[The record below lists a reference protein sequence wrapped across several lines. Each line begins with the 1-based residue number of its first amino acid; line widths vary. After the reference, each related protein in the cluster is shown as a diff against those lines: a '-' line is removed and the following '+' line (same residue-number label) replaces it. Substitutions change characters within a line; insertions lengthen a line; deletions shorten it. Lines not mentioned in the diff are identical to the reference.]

1 MVSDTAS
8 PRGVME
14 FKQSLAQRI
23 IIAFALMSALVA
35 GCFAMGIVAT
45 VHLVEEKLISAGLG
59 GDLTR
64 LLLMDSVNDWNHR
77 PEPDQLFYFSGG
89 PGDFELP
96 KDLRH
101 LEPGFHEVFRGP
113 LSYHAMVEIVDG
125 RHYVLL
131 QDQSD
136 FEERERVLFAV
147 VLVGFVLA
155 LALAIFLGWILAR
168 RVMAPVVRLA
178 RQVRHR
184 DQLLGLAPPLAPD
197 YAADEV
203 GELAVAFDATL
214 GRLRDALTRERMF
227 TSDVSHELRTPLMVL
242 ASSCELLLE
251 NPALDQRARA
261 QVERVARACEEMRD
275 LVQTF
280 LMLAR
285 TQRDDLALYPQLT
298 LHGAAQQLISLWR
311 EPIERKGLTLDYLPG
326 EPSETAYNATFLYA
340 VMGNLLRNALHYT
353 ETGFIRLTLREGGF
367 MVEDSGVGIPEE
379 KREAMFQPFV
389 RGTEQRGEGLGLGL
403 SLVQRICENQGW
415 SVSLDTMEPNGC
427 RFSVDMGLRLGKDP
441 MRLPS
446 TNVQPV

>member
-1 MVSDTAS
+1 
-8 PRGVME
+8 ME
-14 FKQSLAQRI
+14 FRQSLAQRI

-35 GCFAMGIVAT
+35 GAFAMGIVAT

-59 GDLTR
+59 GDLQR
-64 LLLMDSVNDWNHR
+64 LLLMDNMSEWSHR

-101 LEPGFHEVFRGP
+101 LDAGFHEVFREQ

-147 VLVGFVLA
+147 VLVGFVLS
-155 LALAIFLGWILAR
+155 LALAVFLGWVLAR
-168 RVMAPVVRLA
+168 KVMAPVVRLA

-214 GRLRDALTRERMF
+214 GRLRKALNRERLF

-251 NPALDQRARA
+251 NPGIDQRGRA
-261 QVERVARACEEMRD
+261 QVERIARACEEMRE

-285 TQRDDLALYPQLT
+285 AQHEAAGMSPQVTLQQVTEDLL
-298 LHGAAQQLISLWR
+298 GLWR
-311 EPIERKGLTLDYLPG
+311 EPIEAKGLQLILEPGQPLPMR
-326 EPSETAYNATFLYA
+326 YNATLLHA

-353 ETGFIRLTLREGGF
+353 DSGFIRLTLLPTGF
-367 MVEDSGVGIPEE
+367 LVEDSGVGIPEE
-379 KREAMFQPFV
+379 KREAMFEPFV
-389 RGTEQRGEGLGLGL
+389 RGSENRGEGLGLGL

-415 SVSLDTMEPNGC
+415 SVSLTTREPTGC
-427 RFSVDMGLRLGKDP
+427 RFQVELSPISV
-441 MRLPS
+441 
-446 TNVQPV
+446 

>member
-1 MVSDTAS
+1 
-8 PRGVME
+8 ME
-14 FKQSLAQRI
+14 FRQSLSQRI

-35 GCFAMGIVAT
+35 GAFAMGIVAT

-59 GDLTR
+59 GDLQR
-64 LLLMDSVNDWNHR
+64 LLLMDNVSDWSHR

-101 LEPGFHEVFRGP
+101 LDSGFHEVFREQ

-125 RHYVLL
+125 RRYVLL

-147 VLVGFVLA
+147 VLVGFVLS
-155 LALAIFLGWILAR
+155 LALAVFLGWVLAR
-168 RVMAPVVRLA
+168 KVMAPVVRLA

-214 GRLRDALTRERMF
+214 GRLRQALTRERLF

-251 NPALDQRARA
+251 NPGIDQRGRSQVQRIARA
-261 QVERVARACEEMRD
+261 SEEMRE

-285 TQRDDLALYPQLT
+285 AQHEDAGMAPQQNLAQVAESLLC
-298 LHGAAQQLISLWR
+298 LWR
-311 EPIERKGLTLDYLPG
+311 EPIQSKGLKLIYEPGTPLD
-326 EPSETAYNATFLYA
+326 TRYNATLLNA

-353 ETGFIRLTLREGGF
+353 EQGFIRLTLNAHGF
-367 MVEDSGVGIPEE
+367 VVEDSGVGIPEE
-379 KREAMFQPFV
+379 KREAMFEPFV
-389 RGTEQRGEGLGLGL
+389 RGSEKRGEGLGLGL

-415 SVSLDTMEPNGC
+415 TVNLSTMEPNGC
-427 RFSVDMGLRLGKDP
+427 RFEVDLGK
-441 MRLPS
+441 
-446 TNVQPV
+446 V

>member
-1 MVSDTAS
+1 
-8 PRGVME
+8 ME

-35 GCFAMGIVAT
+35 GSFAIGIIST

-59 GDLTR
+59 GDLNR
-64 LLLMDSVNDWNHR
+64 LMLMDSVSDWSHR
-77 PEPDQLFYFSGG
+77 PKPDQLFYFTNG
-89 PGDFELP
+89 PGDFDLP

-113 LSYHAMVEIVDG
+113 LSYHAMIEVVDG
-125 RHYVLL
+125 RHYALL

-147 VLVGFVLA
+147 VLVGFVMA
-155 LALAIFLGWILAR
+155 LALAVFLGWVLAR

-214 GRLRDALTRERMF
+214 GRLRQALIRERMF

-251 NPALDQRARA
+251 NPALDHRARR
-261 QVERVARACEEMRD
+261 QVERIGRACEEMRD

-285 TQRDDLALYPQLT
+285 TQREDPAMTPKAT
-298 LHGAAQQLISLWR
+298 LVGVAEQLISQWR
-311 EPIERKGLTLDYLPG
+311 DPIEGKGLTLIYNPPPDD
-326 EPSETAYNATFLYA
+326 EVSDIRYNATFLHA

-353 ETGFIRLTLREGGF
+353 DHGFIALTLQQEGF
-367 MVEDSGVGIPEE
+367 VVEDSGVGIPEE
-379 KREAMFQPFV
+379 KREAMFEPFV
-389 RGTEQRGEGLGLGL
+389 RGNEQRGEGLGLGL
-403 SLVQRICENQGW
+403 SLVQRICANQGW
-415 SVSLDTMEPNGC
+415 SVNLTPRDPHGC
-427 RFSVDMGLRLGKDP
+427 RFQVHLDIAKP
-441 MRLPS
+441 
-446 TNVQPV
+446 

>member
-1 MVSDTAS
+1 
-8 PRGVME
+8 ME

-35 GCFAMGIVAT
+35 GAFAMGIVAT

-59 GDLTR
+59 GDLQR
-64 LLLMDSVNDWNHR
+64 LLLMDSVSDWNHR

-101 LEPGFHEVFRGP
+101 LERGFHEVFREQ

-147 VLVGFVLA
+147 VLVGFVLS
-155 LALAIFLGWILAR
+155 LALAVFLGWVLAR

-214 GRLRDALTRERMF
+214 GRLRQALTRERLF

-242 ASSCELLLE
+242 ATSCELLLE
-251 NPALDQRARA
+251 NPALDQRGRT
-261 QVERVARACEEMRD
+261 QVERINRASEEMRE

-285 TQRDDLALYPQLT
+285 AQREDGGSPRLTLGQVAENLLGVWRGPIESKGLALIFEPGQTADT
-298 LHGAAQQLISLWR
+298 L
-311 EPIERKGLTLDYLPG
+311 
-326 EPSETAYNATFLYA
+326 YNATFLTA

-353 ETGFIRLTLREGGF
+353 DQGFIRLSLSATGF
-367 MVEDSGVGIPEE
+367 VVEDSGVGIPEE
-379 KREAMFQPFV
+379 KREAMFEPFV
-389 RGTEQRGEGLGLGL
+389 RGNEKRGEGLGLGL

-415 SVSLDTMEPNGC
+415 TVSLSTMEPNGC
-427 RFSVDMGLRLGKDP
+427 HFE
-441 MRLPS
+441 
-446 TNVQPV
+446 VQLNPKG

>member
-1 MVSDTAS
+1 
-8 PRGVME
+8 ME

-35 GCFAMGIVAT
+35 GTFAMGIVAT

-59 GDLTR
+59 GDLQR
-64 LLLMDSVNDWNHR
+64 LLLMDNVSDWSHR
-77 PEPDQLFYFSGG
+77 PEPDQLFYYSGG
-89 PGDFELP
+89 KGDFELP

-101 LEPGFHEVFRGP
+101 LEPGFHEVFREQ
-113 LSYHAMVEIVDG
+113 LSYHAMVEVVDG
-125 RHYVLL
+125 RRYVLL

-155 LALAIFLGWILAR
+155 LVLAVFLGWILAR

-184 DQLLGLAPPLAPD
+184 DQLLGFAPPLAPD

-214 GRLRDALTRERMF
+214 GRLRDALTRERLF

-242 ASSCELLLE
+242 ATSCELLLE
-251 NPALDQRARA
+251 NPALDPRGRN
-261 QVERVARACEEMRD
+261 QVERIARASEEMRE

-285 TQRDDLALYPQLT
+285 AQREDASMSPQVSLSLVAEDLI
-298 LHGAAQQLISLWR
+298 GLWR
-311 EPIERKGLTLDYLPG
+311 TPIEEKGLTLIFEPG
-326 EPSETAYNATFLYA
+326 SPLNTRYNATFLHA

-353 ETGFIRLTLREGGF
+353 EQGFIRLTLEPEGF
-367 MVEDSGVGIPEE
+367 VVEDTGVGIPEE

-389 RGTEQRGEGLGLGL
+389 RGDEKRGEGLGLGL

-415 SVSLDTMEPNGC
+415 HVSLTTMEPNGC
-427 RFSVDMGLRLGKDP
+427 RFQVDLAR
-441 MRLPS
+441 S
-446 TNVQPV
+446 SS

>member
-1 MVSDTAS
+1 
-8 PRGVME
+8 ME
-14 FKQSLAQRI
+14 FRQSLAQRI

-35 GCFAMGIVAT
+35 GAFAMGIVAT

-59 GDLTR
+59 GDLQR
-64 LLLMDSVNDWNHR
+64 LLLMDSVADWSHR

-89 PGDFELP
+89 PGDFDVP

-101 LEPGFHEVFRGP
+101 LDPGFHEVFREQ
-113 LSYHAMVEIVDG
+113 LSYHAMVEVVDG
-125 RHYVLL
+125 RRYVLL

-147 VLVGFVLA
+147 VLVGFVLS
-155 LALAIFLGWILAR
+155 LALAVFLGWVLAR
-168 RVMAPVVRLA
+168 KVMAPVVRLA

-184 DQLLGLAPPLAPD
+184 DQLLGMAPPLAPD

-214 GRLRDALTRERMF
+214 GRLRQALTRERLF

-251 NPALDQRARA
+251 NPAIDQRGHA
-261 QVERVARACEEMRD
+261 QVERIARACAEMRE

-280 LMLAR
+280 LVLAR
-285 TQRDDLALYPQLT
+285 AQREDVSMAPQQNLSEVADG
-298 LHGAAQQLISLWR
+298 LLNLWR
-311 EPIERKGLTLDYLPG
+311 EPIENKGLELQFVPG
-326 EPSETAYNATFLYA
+326 DPAGTRYNATLLHA

-353 ETGFIRLTLREGGF
+353 EQGFIRLTLTPTGF
-367 MVEDSGVGIPEE
+367 LVEDSGVGIPEE
-379 KREAMFQPFV
+379 KREAMFEPFV
-389 RGTEQRGEGLGLGL
+389 RGAEKRGEGLGLGL

-415 SVSLDTMEPNGC
+415 SVSLTTMEPNGC
-427 RFSVDMGLRLGKDP
+427 RFKVELRPVDV
-441 MRLPS
+441 S
-446 TNVQPV
+446 

>member
-1 MVSDTAS
+1 
-8 PRGVME
+8 ME

-35 GCFAMGIVAT
+35 GAFAMGIVAT

-59 GDLTR
+59 GDLQR
-64 LLLMDSVNDWNHR
+64 LLLMDSVSDWSHR

-89 PGDFELP
+89 PGDFALP
-96 KDLRH
+96 KDLRN
-101 LEPGFHEVFRGP
+101 LDAGFHEVFREN

-125 RHYVLL
+125 RRYVLL

-147 VLVGFVLA
+147 VLVGFVLS
-155 LALAIFLGWILAR
+155 LALAVFLGWILAR
-168 RVMAPVVRLA
+168 KVMAPVVRLA

-214 GRLRDALTRERMF
+214 GRLRQALTRERLF

-251 NPALDQRARA
+251 NPHLDPRGHA
-261 QVERVARACEEMRD
+261 QVERIARACEEMRE

-285 TQRDDLALYPQLT
+285 AQREDASMSPQQSVRQIADGL
-298 LHGAAQQLISLWR
+298 LNLWR
-311 EPIERKGLTLDYLPG
+311 EPIEAKGLKLIFEPG
-326 EPSETAYNATFLYA
+326 DPQDTGYNATLLHA

-353 ETGFIRLTLREGGF
+353 EDGFIRLTLTATGF
-367 MVEDSGVGIPEE
+367 IVEDSGVGIPED
-379 KREAMFQPFV
+379 KREAMFEPFV
-389 RGTEQRGEGLGLGL
+389 RGSEKRGEGLGLGL

-415 SVSLDTMEPNGC
+415 SVSLTNMEPNGC
-427 RFSVDMGLRLGKDP
+427 RFEVELSQK
-441 MRLPS
+441 
-446 TNVQPV
+446 

>member
-1 MVSDTAS
+1 
-8 PRGVME
+8 ME

-35 GCFAMGIVAT
+35 GAFAMGIVAT
-45 VHLVEEKLISAGLG
+45 VHLVEAKLISAGLG
-59 GDLTR
+59 SDLQR
-64 LLLMDSVNDWNHR
+64 LLLMDSMADWNHR

-89 PGDFELP
+89 PGDFDLP
-96 KDLRH
+96 RDLRH
-101 LEPGFHEVFRGP
+101 LNAGFHEVFREQ
-113 LSYHAMVEIVDG
+113 LSYHAIVEIVDG
-125 RHYVLL
+125 RRYVLL

-147 VLVGFVLA
+147 VLVGFVFSLA
-155 LALAIFLGWILAR
+155 LAVFLGWVLAR
-168 RVMAPVVRLA
+168 KVMAPVVRLA

-214 GRLRDALTRERMF
+214 GRLRQALSRERLF

-251 NPALDQRARA
+251 NPDLDQRSRN
-261 QVERVARACEEMRD
+261 QVERIARACEEMRD

-285 TQRDDLALYPQLT
+285 AQREDASMSPQQTLGQVAEDLL
-298 LHGAAQQLISLWR
+298 GLWR
-311 EPIERKGLTLDYLPG
+311 QPIEHKGLTLFYEPG
-326 EPSETAYNATFLYA
+326 NPTDTRYNATFLHA

-353 ETGFIRLTLREGGF
+353 DSGFIRLTILPRGF
-367 MVEDSGVGIPEE
+367 LVEDSGVGIPEE
-379 KREAMFQPFV
+379 KREAMFEPFV
-389 RGTEQRGEGLGLGL
+389 RGGEKRGEGLGLGL

-415 SVSLDTMEPNGC
+415 SVSLSTMEPNGC
-427 RFSVDMGLRLGKDP
+427 RFYVELGNPDA
-441 MRLPS
+441 
-446 TNVQPV
+446 

>member
-1 MVSDTAS
+1 
-8 PRGVME
+8 ME

-35 GCFAMGIVAT
+35 GAFAMGIVAT

-59 GDLTR
+59 GDLQR
-64 LLLMDSVNDWNHR
+64 LLLMDSVSDWNHR

-101 LEPGFHEVFRGP
+101 LERGFHEVFREQ

-147 VLVGFVLA
+147 VLVGFVLS
-155 LALAIFLGWILAR
+155 LALAVFLGWILAR

-214 GRLRDALTRERMF
+214 GRLRQALTRERLF

-242 ASSCELLLE
+242 ATSCELLLE
-251 NPALDQRARA
+251 NSALDQRGRT
-261 QVERVARACEEMRD
+261 QVERINRASEEMRE

-285 TQRDDLALYPQLT
+285 AQREDNGMSPRLT
-298 LHGAAQQLISLWR
+298 LEQVAENLLGVWR
-311 EPIERKGLTLDYLPG
+311 SPIESKGLTLIFEPG
-326 EPSETAYNATFLYA
+326 QTLDTLYNATFLTA

-353 ETGFIRLTLREGGF
+353 DQGFIRLSLTATGF
-367 MVEDSGVGIPEE
+367 VVEDSGVGIPEE
-379 KREAMFQPFV
+379 KREAMFEPFV
-389 RGTEQRGEGLGLGL
+389 RGNEKRGEGLGLGL

-415 SVSLDTMEPNGC
+415 TVSLSTMEPNGC
-427 RFSVDMGLRLGKDP
+427 HFEVELNPK
-441 MRLPS
+441 
-446 TNVQPV
+446 T

>member
-1 MVSDTAS
+1 
-8 PRGVME
+8 ME

-64 LLLMDSVNDWNHR
+64 LLLMDSVNDWSHR

-113 LSYHAMVEIVDG
+113 LSYHAMVEVVDG

-298 LHGAAQQLISLWR
+298 LQGAAQQLISLWR
-311 EPIERKGLTLDYLPG
+311 EPIERKGLTLEYLPG
-326 EPSETAYNATFLYA
+326 EPSDTAYNATFLYA

-353 ETGFIRLTLREGGF
+353 DTGFIRLTLREGGF

-427 RFSVDMGLRLGKDP
+427 RFSVDMGLRPGKDSA
-441 MRLPS
+441 RLPS

>member
-1 MVSDTAS
+1 
-8 PRGVME
+8 ME

-35 GCFAMGIVAT
+35 GSFAMGIVAT
-45 VHLVEEKLISAGLG
+45 VHLVEEKLISSGLG
-59 GDLTR
+59 GDLNR
-64 LLLMDSVNDWNHR
+64 LLLMDSVSDWSHR

-89 PGDFELP
+89 PGDFDLP
-96 KDLRH
+96 KDLKH
-101 LEPGFHEVFRGP
+101 LEAGFHEVFRGP
-113 LSYHAMVEIVDG
+113 LSYHAMVEVVDG
-125 RHYVLL
+125 RRYVLL

-155 LALAIFLGWILAR
+155 LGLAVFLGWVLAR

-214 GRLRDALTRERMF
+214 GRLRQALARERMF

-251 NPALDQRARA
+251 NPALDSRARS
-261 QVERVARACEEMRD
+261 QVERIARACEEMRD

-285 TQRDDLALYPQLT
+285 TQREDPAMTPKASLPAVADQLV
-298 LHGAAQQLISLWR
+298 SLWR
-311 EPIERKGLTLDYLPG
+311 GPIESKGLQLNVRSVMAG
-326 EPSETAYNATFLYA
+326 HSSGIVYNATFLLA

-353 ETGFIRLTLREGGF
+353 DHGFITLTLQNDGF
-367 MVEDSGVGIPEE
+367 LVEDSGVGIPEE
-379 KREAMFQPFV
+379 KREAMFEPFV
-389 RGTEQRGEGLGLGL
+389 RGNEQRGEGLGLGL

-415 SVSLDTMEPNGC
+415 SVSLDPMEPHGC
-427 RFSVDMGLRLGKDP
+427 RFSVRLVP
-441 MRLPS
+441 A
-446 TNVQPV
+446 

>member
-1 MVSDTAS
+1 
-8 PRGVME
+8 ME

-35 GCFAMGIVAT
+35 GAFAMGIVAT

-59 GDLTR
+59 GDLQR
-64 LLLMDSVNDWNHR
+64 LLLMDSVSDWSHR

-89 PGDFELP
+89 PGDFALP

-101 LEPGFHEVFRGP
+101 LDAGFHEVFREN

-125 RHYVLL
+125 RRYVLL

-147 VLVGFVLA
+147 VLVGFVLS
-155 LALAIFLGWILAR
+155 LALAVFLGWILAR
-168 RVMAPVVRLA
+168 KVMAPVVRLA

-214 GRLRDALTRERMF
+214 GRLRQALTRERLF

-251 NPALDQRARA
+251 NPHLDPRGHA
-261 QVERVARACEEMRD
+261 QVERIARACEEMRE

-285 TQRDDLALYPQLT
+285 AQREDASMSPQQSVRQIADGL
-298 LHGAAQQLISLWR
+298 LNLWR
-311 EPIERKGLTLDYLPG
+311 EPIEAKGLKLIFEPG
-326 EPSETAYNATFLYA
+326 DPQDTGYNATLLHA

-353 ETGFIRLTLREGGF
+353 EDGFIRLTLTATGF
-367 MVEDSGVGIPEE
+367 IVEDSGVGIPED
-379 KREAMFQPFV
+379 KREAMFEPFV
-389 RGTEQRGEGLGLGL
+389 RGSEKRGEGLGLGL

-415 SVSLDTMEPNGC
+415 SVSLTNMEPNGC
-427 RFSVDMGLRLGKDP
+427 RFEVELSQK
-441 MRLPS
+441 
-446 TNVQPV
+446 

>member
-1 MVSDTAS
+1 
-8 PRGVME
+8 ME

-23 IIAFALMSALVA
+23 IIAFAVMSALVA
-35 GCFAMGIVAT
+35 GAFAMGIVAT
-45 VHLVEEKLISAGLG
+45 VHVVEEKLISSGLG
-59 GDLTR
+59 GDLQR
-64 LLLMDSVNDWNHR
+64 LLLMDSMSDWNHR

-89 PGDFELP
+89 AGDFELP
-96 KDLRH
+96 KDLRN
-101 LEPGFHEVFRGP
+101 LESGFHEVFRDQ

-125 RHYVLL
+125 RRYVLL

-147 VLVGFVLA
+147 VLTGFVLS
-155 LALAIFLGWILAR
+155 LALAVFLGWVLAR
-168 RVMAPVVRLA
+168 KVMAPVVRLA

-214 GRLRDALTRERMF
+214 GRLRQALNRERLF

-251 NPALDQRARA
+251 NPGLDQRGRA
-261 QVERVARACEEMRD
+261 QVERIARACEEMRE

-285 TQRDDLALYPQLT
+285 AQREDASMSPQQNLSQVADG
-298 LHGAAQQLISLWR
+298 LLNLWR
-311 EPIERKGLTLDYLPG
+311 EPIETKGLTLIFEPG
-326 EPSETAYNATFLYA
+326 PPPVSSYNATLLHA

-353 ETGFIRLTLREGGF
+353 ERGFIRLTLTATGF
-367 MVEDSGVGIPEE
+367 FVEDSGVGIPED
-379 KREAMFQPFV
+379 KREAMFEPFV
-389 RGTEQRGEGLGLGL
+389 RGSEKRGEGLGLGL

-415 SVSLDTMEPNGC
+415 SVSLTTMEPNGC
-427 RFSVDMGLRLGKDP
+427 RFQVELQAL
-441 MRLPS
+441 
-446 TNVQPV
+446 NVS

>member
-1 MVSDTAS
+1 
-8 PRGVME
+8 ME

-35 GCFAMGIVAT
+35 GAFAMGIVAT
-45 VHLVEEKLISAGLG
+45 VHLVEEKLISSGLG
-59 GDLTR
+59 GDLQR
-64 LLLMDSVNDWNHR
+64 LLLMDSVSDWNHR

-89 PGDFELP
+89 QGDFELP

-101 LEPGFHEVFRGP
+101 LEPGFHEVFREQ

-147 VLVGFVLA
+147 VLVGFVLS
-155 LALAIFLGWILAR
+155 LALAVFLGWILAR

-214 GRLRDALTRERMF
+214 GRLRQALTRERLF

-242 ASSCELLLE
+242 ATSCELLLE
-251 NPALDQRARA
+251 NPALDQRGRL
-261 QVERVARACEEMRD
+261 QVERINRASEEMRE

-285 TQRDDLALYPQLT
+285 AQREDNGMSPRLT
-298 LHGAAQQLISLWR
+298 LGQVAENLLGVWRAA
-311 EPIERKGLTLDYLPG
+311 IESKGLTLIFEPG
-326 EPSETAYNATFLYA
+326 QPLDTPYNATFLTA

-353 ETGFIRLTLREGGF
+353 DQGFIRLTLYGTGF
-367 MVEDSGVGIPEE
+367 VVEDSGVGIPEE
-379 KREAMFQPFV
+379 KREAMFEPFV
-389 RGTEQRGEGLGLGL
+389 RGNEKRGEGLGLGL

-415 SVSLDTMEPNGC
+415 MVSLSTMEPNGC
-427 RFSVDMGLRLGKDP
+427 RFEVELNPKD
-441 MRLPS
+441 
-446 TNVQPV
+446 

>member
-1 MVSDTAS
+1 
-8 PRGVME
+8 ME

-35 GCFAMGIVAT
+35 GTFAMGIVAT

-59 GDLTR
+59 GDLQR
-64 LLLMDSVNDWNHR
+64 LLLMDSVSDWSHR

-89 PGDFELP
+89 PGDFDVP

-101 LEPGFHEVFRGP
+101 LEPGFHEVFREH
-113 LSYHAMVEIVDG
+113 LSYHAMVEVVDG
-125 RHYVLL
+125 RRYVLL

-147 VLVGFVLA
+147 VLVGFVLSLV
-155 LALAIFLGWILAR
+155 LAVFLGWTLAR

-178 RQVRHR
+178 QQVRHR

-214 GRLRDALTRERMF
+214 GRLRQALTRERLF

-242 ASSCELLLE
+242 ATSCELLLE
-251 NPALDQRARA
+251 NPALDPRGRA
-261 QVERVARACEEMRD
+261 QVERIARACSEMRE

-285 TQRDDLALYPQLT
+285 AQHEDASDTSNVPMDVVAQDL
-298 LHGAAQQLISLWR
+298 INLWR
-311 EPIERKGLTLDYLPG
+311 EPIEAKGLELIYVPG
-326 EPSETAYNATFLYA
+326 PPQDGRYHVTFLHA

-353 ETGFIRLTLREGGF
+353 DHGFIRLTLYPGGF
-367 MVEDSGVGIPEE
+367 LVEDSGVGIPEE

-389 RGTEQRGEGLGLGL
+389 RGSEKRGEGLGLGL
-403 SLVQRICENQGW
+403 SLVQRICESQGW
-415 SVSLDTMEPNGC
+415 VVTLTTMEPMGC
-427 RFSVDMGLRLGKDP
+427 RFQVDLEPTRG
-441 MRLPS
+441 
-446 TNVQPV
+446 

>member
-1 MVSDTAS
+1 
-8 PRGVME
+8 ME

-35 GCFAMGIVAT
+35 GAFAMGIVAT

-59 GDLTR
+59 GDLQR
-64 LLLMDSVNDWNHR
+64 LLLMDSVMDWSHR

-101 LEPGFHEVFRGP
+101 LEPGFHEVFREQ
-113 LSYHAMVEIVDG
+113 LSYHAMVEVVDG

-147 VLVGFVLA
+147 VLVGFVLS
-155 LALAIFLGWILAR
+155 LALAVFLGWILAR
-168 RVMAPVVRLA
+168 KVMAPVVRLA

-214 GRLRDALTRERMF
+214 GRLRQALTRERLF

-251 NPALDQRARA
+251 NPGIDQRGRA
-261 QVERVARACEEMRD
+261 QVERIARACAEMRE

-285 TQRDDLALYPQLT
+285 AQHEDAGMAL
-298 LHGAAQQLISLWR
+298 QQSLSQVADGLVNQWR
-311 EPIERKGLTLDYLPG
+311 EPIEAKGLSLMFEPG
-326 EPSETAYNATFLYA
+326 TPTDTRYNATLLHA

-353 ETGFIRLTLREGGF
+353 EQGFIRVTLTTTGF
-367 MVEDSGVGIPEE
+367 TVEDSGVGIPEE
-379 KREAMFQPFV
+379 KREAMFEPFV
-389 RGTEQRGEGLGLGL
+389 RGNEKRGDGLGLGL

-415 SVSLDTMEPNGC
+415 HVSLTNRLPNGC
-427 RFSVDMGLRLGKDP
+427 RFQVELS
-441 MRLPS
+441 
-446 TNVQPV
+446 Q

>member
-1 MVSDTAS
+1 
-8 PRGVME
+8 ME

-35 GCFAMGIVAT
+35 GAFAIGIIAT

-59 GDLTR
+59 GDLQR
-64 LLLMDSVNDWNHR
+64 LLLMDSVSDWSHR

-89 PGDFELP
+89 PGDFDLP

-101 LEPGFHEVFRGP
+101 LDSGFHEVFREQ

-125 RHYVLL
+125 RRYVLL

-147 VLVGFVLA
+147 VLVGFVLS
-155 LALAIFLGWILAR
+155 LALAVFLGWVLAR
-168 RVMAPVVRLA
+168 KVMAPVVRLA

-214 GRLRDALTRERMF
+214 GRLRQALTRERLF

-251 NPALDQRARA
+251 NPGIDQRGRA
-261 QVERVARACEEMRD
+261 QVERIARACAEMRE

-285 TQRDDLALYPQLT
+285 AQHEDASMSPQQT
-298 LHGAAQQLISLWR
+298 LSQVADGLLSQWR
-311 EPIERKGLTLDYLPG
+311 EPIEAKGLTLNFEPG
-326 EPSETAYNATFLYA
+326 NPPDARYNATLLHA

-353 ETGFIRLTLREGGF
+353 EHGYIRLALTDTGFV
-367 MVEDSGVGIPEE
+367 VEDSGVGIPEE
-379 KREAMFQPFV
+379 KREAMFEPFV
-389 RGTEQRGEGLGLGL
+389 RGNEKRGEGLGLGL

-415 SVSLDTMEPNGC
+415 SVSLTNMEPNGC
-427 RFSVDMGLRLGKDP
+427 RFQVDLT
-441 MRLPS
+441 PS
-446 TNVQPV
+446 LI

>member
-1 MVSDTAS
+1 
-8 PRGVME
+8 ME

-35 GCFAMGIVAT
+35 GAFAMGIVAT
-45 VHLVEEKLISAGLG
+45 VHLVEEKLISSGLG
-59 GDLTR
+59 GDLQR
-64 LLLMDSVNDWNHR
+64 LLLMDSVSDWNHR

-101 LEPGFHEVFRGP
+101 LEPGFHEVFREQ

-147 VLVGFVLA
+147 VLVGFVLS
-155 LALAIFLGWILAR
+155 LALAVFLGWILAR

-214 GRLRDALTRERMF
+214 GRLRQALTRERLF

-242 ASSCELLLE
+242 ATSCELLLE
-251 NPALDQRARA
+251 NPALDQRGRT
-261 QVERVARACEEMRD
+261 QVERISRASEEMRE

-285 TQRDDLALYPQLT
+285 AQREDNGMSPRMPLGQVAENLLGVWRAAVEAKGLAL
-298 LHGAAQQLISLWR
+298 IF
-311 EPIERKGLTLDYLPG
+311 EPGQPLDTP
-326 EPSETAYNATFLYA
+326 YNATFLTA

-353 ETGFIRLTLREGGF
+353 DQGFIRLTLNGTGF
-367 MVEDSGVGIPEE
+367 VVEDSGVGIPEE
-379 KREAMFQPFV
+379 KREAMFEPFV
-389 RGTEQRGEGLGLGL
+389 RGNEKRGEGLGLGL

-415 SVSLDTMEPNGC
+415 TVSLSTMEPNGC
-427 RFSVDMGLRLGKDP
+427 RFEVELNLKE
-441 MRLPS
+441 
-446 TNVQPV
+446 

>member
-1 MVSDTAS
+1 
-8 PRGVME
+8 ME

-35 GCFAMGIVAT
+35 GAFAMGIMAT
-45 VHLVEEKLISAGLG
+45 VHLMEEKLISGGLG
-59 GDLTR
+59 GDLQR
-64 LLLMDSVNDWNHR
+64 LLLMDSVTDWRHR

-89 PGDFELP
+89 PGDFQLP

-101 LEPGFHEVFRGP
+101 LEPGLHEVFREN

-125 RHYVLL
+125 RRYVLL

-147 VLVGFVLA
+147 VLVGFVLS
-155 LALAIFLGWILAR
+155 LALAVFLGWVLAR
-168 RVMAPVVRLA
+168 KVMAPVVRLA

-203 GELAVAFDATL
+203 GELAVAFDTTL
-214 GRLRDALTRERMF
+214 GRLRQALSRERLF

-251 NPALDQRARA
+251 NPGIDQRGRA
-261 QVERVARACEEMRD
+261 QVERIARACEEMRE

-285 TQRDDLALYPQLT
+285 AQREDASMSPQQSVSQVANGLLT
-298 LHGAAQQLISLWR
+298 LWR
-311 EPIERKGLTLDYLPG
+311 EPIEAKGLKLIFEPG
-326 EPSETAYNATFLYA
+326 KPHSTESPYNATLLHA

-353 ETGFIRLTLREGGF
+353 ETGFIRLTLTPTGF
-367 MVEDSGVGIPEE
+367 VVEDSGVGIPEE
-379 KREAMFQPFV
+379 KREAMFEPFV
-389 RGTEQRGEGLGLGL
+389 RGSEKRGEGLGLGL

-415 SVSLDTMEPNGC
+415 SVSLTTMKPNGC
-427 RFSVDMGLRLGKDP
+427 RFHVELH
-441 MRLPS
+441 PS
-446 TNVQPV
+446 KVA

>member
-1 MVSDTAS
+1 
-8 PRGVME
+8 ME
-14 FKQSLAQRI
+14 FRQSLAQRI

-35 GCFAMGIVAT
+35 GAFAMGIVAT

-59 GDLTR
+59 GDLQR
-64 LLLMDSVNDWNHR
+64 LLLMDSVADWSHR

-89 PGDFELP
+89 PGDFDVP

-101 LEPGFHEVFRGP
+101 LDPGFHEVFRDQ
-113 LSYHAMVEIVDG
+113 LSYHAMVEVVDG
-125 RHYVLL
+125 RRYVLL

-147 VLVGFVLA
+147 VLVGFVLS
-155 LALAIFLGWILAR
+155 LALAVFLGWVLAR
-168 RVMAPVVRLA
+168 KVMAPVVRLA

-184 DQLLGLAPPLAPD
+184 DQLLGMAPPLAPD

-214 GRLRDALTRERMF
+214 GRLRQALTRERLF

-251 NPALDQRARA
+251 NPAIDPRGRA
-261 QVERVARACEEMRD
+261 QVERIARACAEMRE

-280 LMLAR
+280 LVLAR
-285 TQRDDLALYPQLT
+285 AQREDASMAPQQSLSEVADG
-298 LHGAAQQLISLWR
+298 LLNLWR
-311 EPIERKGLTLDYLPG
+311 EPIENKGLELQFVPG
-326 EPSETAYNATFLYA
+326 DPAGTRYNATLLHA

-353 ETGFIRLTLREGGF
+353 EQGFIRLTLTPTGF
-367 MVEDSGVGIPEE
+367 LVEDSGVGIPEE
-379 KREAMFQPFV
+379 KREAMFEPFV
-389 RGTEQRGEGLGLGL
+389 RGAEKRGEGLGLGL

-415 SVSLDTMEPNGC
+415 SVSLTTMEPNGC
-427 RFSVDMGLRLGKDP
+427 RFKVELHPVDV
-441 MRLPS
+441 S
-446 TNVQPV
+446 

>member
-1 MVSDTAS
+1 
-8 PRGVME
+8 ME

-35 GCFAMGIVAT
+35 GAFAMGIVAT

-59 GDLTR
+59 GDLQR
-64 LLLMDSVNDWNHR
+64 LLLMDSVEDWSHR

-89 PGDFELP
+89 PGDFDLP

-101 LEPGFHEVFRGP
+101 LEPGFHEVFRES
-113 LSYHAMVEIVDG
+113 LSYHAMVEVVDG
-125 RHYVLL
+125 RRYVLL

-147 VLVGFVLA
+147 VLVGFVLS
-155 LALAIFLGWILAR
+155 LALAVFLGWVLAR
-168 RVMAPVVRLA
+168 KVMAPVVRLA

-214 GRLRDALTRERMF
+214 GRLRQALTREQLF

-251 NPALDQRARA
+251 NPAIDQRGRN
-261 QVERVARACEEMRD
+261 QVERIARACAEMRE

-285 TQRDDLALYPQLT
+285 AQHDDAQHVASGDPRTGGRRLARPLARTYRVQGPGVDLPTGQPAGYPLQRDLPARGDGQPAAQCLALHRTRLYPPDP
-298 LHGAAQQLISLWR
+298 GARRLCGGRLGRRVSPKTNAKPCSS
-311 EPIERKGLTLDYLPG
+311 
-326 EPSETAYNATFLYA
+326 PSYVAA
-340 VMGNLLRNALHYT
+340 RNAAKASAWAC
-353 ETGFIRLTLREGGF
+353 RWC
-367 MVEDSGVGIPEE
+367 SGS
-379 KREAMFQPFV
+379 V
-389 RGTEQRGEGLGLGL
+389 RTRAGA
-403 SLVQRICENQGW
+403 SA
-415 SVSLDTMEPNGC
+415 
-427 RFSVDMGLRLGKDP
+427 
-441 MRLPS
+441 
-446 TNVQPV
+446 

>member
-1 MVSDTAS
+1 
-8 PRGVME
+8 ME

-35 GCFAMGIVAT
+35 GAFAMGIVAT
-45 VHLVEEKLISAGLG
+45 VHLVEEKLISSGLG
-59 GDLTR
+59 GDLQR
-64 LLLMDSVNDWNHR
+64 LLLMDSVSDWNHR

-89 PGDFELP
+89 QGDFELP

-101 LEPGFHEVFRGP
+101 LEPGFHEVFREQ

-147 VLVGFVLA
+147 VLVGFVLSLA
-155 LALAIFLGWILAR
+155 LALFLGWILAR

-214 GRLRDALTRERMF
+214 GRLRQALTRERLF

-242 ASSCELLLE
+242 ATSCELLLE
-251 NPALDQRARA
+251 NPALDQRGRM
-261 QVERVARACEEMRD
+261 QVERISRASEEMRE

-285 TQRDDLALYPQLT
+285 AQREDNGMSPRLT
-298 LHGAAQQLISLWR
+298 LGQVAENLLGAWR
-311 EPIERKGLTLDYLPG
+311 AAIESKGLTLIFEPG
-326 EPSETAYNATFLYA
+326 QPLDTLYNATFLTA

-353 ETGFIRLTLREGGF
+353 DQGFIRLTLCETGF
-367 MVEDSGVGIPEE
+367 LVEDSGVGIPEE
-379 KREAMFQPFV
+379 KREAMFEPFV
-389 RGTEQRGEGLGLGL
+389 RGNEKRGEGLGLGL

-415 SVSLDTMEPNGC
+415 VVSLSTMEPNGC
-427 RFSVDMGLRLGKDP
+427 RFEVELNPKK
-441 MRLPS
+441 
-446 TNVQPV
+446 